1 MEVTN
6 RSLIVMGAILVVLG
20 LLFLGFNFIPG
31 WSVGMAWPVIFFVLA
46 AGFYIPAF
54 IFPSQRQWIAS
65 LFIPG
70 SILLA
75 LGLIF
80 FYNTTTNDWT
90 SWAYAWLL
98 IVSGVGLGLALAG
111 WYGQWGRS
119 VVVTGVWMII
129 VTVTLFSLFG
139 ALFGG
144 PALKVVAPILLTVGG
159 VLLLWRAL
167 KR

>member
-1 MEVTN
+1 
-6 RSLIVMGAILVVLG
+6 
-20 LLFLGFNFIPG
+20 
-31 WSVGMAWPVIFFVLA
+31 
-46 AGFYIPAF
+46 
-54 IFPSQRQWIAS
+54 
-65 LFIPG
+65 
-70 SILLA
+70 
-75 LGLIF
+75 
-80 FYNTTTNDWT
+80 
-90 SWAYAWLL
+90 